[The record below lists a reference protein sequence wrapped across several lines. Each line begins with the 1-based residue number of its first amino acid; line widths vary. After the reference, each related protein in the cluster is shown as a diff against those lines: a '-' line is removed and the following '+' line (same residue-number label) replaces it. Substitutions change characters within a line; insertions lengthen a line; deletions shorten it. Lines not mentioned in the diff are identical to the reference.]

1 MIRTGK
7 GADSMNTCPV
17 VSLIPPSV
25 RCSEA
30 PPAHQ
35 CDGGQPQQR
44 HPGGHVGASIAAHC
58 GVPVPVSLPLTHHC
72 ESSARLDG
80 EPVTL
85 LSLGKKK
92 SKKNSGSCQR
102 KLLLFFL
109 FFQSNRHTNNHQDH
123 YVFQFQKKH
132 HEFNEKSV
140 LLLRCSI
147 MWTHRNKHKRVQASL
162 VIMSAGMLP

>member
-1 MIRTGK
+1 MEFQWSTGVESYLNIVLGVVLMIRTGK

-30 PPAHQ
+30 LPAHQ

-44 HPGGHVGASIAAHC
+44 RPGGHMGASIAALRWA
-58 GVPVPVSLPLTHHC
+58 PVPVSLPLTHHC

-85 LSLGKKK
+85 LSLGGEKKQK
-92 SKKNSGSCQR
+92 TNSGSCQR
-102 KLLLFFL
+102 KIFIIINFFKAIDTQTITRTTM
-109 FFQSNRHTNNHQDH
+109 FFSS
-123 YVFQFQKKH
+123 KK
-132 HEFNEKSV
+132 STMS
-140 LLLRCSI
+140 L
-147 MWTHRNKHKRVQASL
+147 MKRVFCF
-162 VIMSAGMLP
+162 

>member
-1 MIRTGK
+1 MEFQWSTGVESYLNIVLGVVLMIRTGK
-7 GADSMNTCPV
+7 GADSMNSCPV

-30 PPAHQ
+30 PPTHQ

-44 HPGGHVGASIAAHC
+44 RPGGHMEASIAARQ
-58 GVPVPVSLPLTHHC
+58 GAPVPVSLPLTHHC

-92 SKKNSGSCQR
+92 EAKNKLDHASKR
-102 KLLLFFL
+102 FLLLLIFSK
-109 FFQSNRHTNNHQDH
+109 Q
-123 YVFQFQKKH
+123 
-132 HEFNEKSV
+132 
-140 LLLRCSI
+140 
-147 MWTHRNKHKRVQASL
+147 
-162 VIMSAGMLP
+162 

>member
-1 MIRTGK
+1 MEFQWSTGVESCLNIVLGVVLMIRTGK
-7 GADSMNTCPV
+7 GADSMNMCPV

-35 CDGGQPQQR
+35 CVGGQPQQR
-44 HPGGHVGASIAAHC
+44 HPGGHVEASIAAHC

-92 SKKNSGSCQR
+92 SKKQTLDHASESFYY
-102 KLLLFFL
+102 FFI
-109 FFQSNRHTNNHQDH
+109 FSKQ
-123 YVFQFQKKH
+123 
-132 HEFNEKSV
+132 
-140 LLLRCSI
+140 
-147 MWTHRNKHKRVQASL
+147 
-162 VIMSAGMLP
+162 

>member
-1 MIRTGK
+1 MEFQWSTGVESYLNIVLGVVLMIRTGK
-7 GADSMNTCPV
+7 GAGSMNTCPV

-44 HPGGHVGASIAAHC
+44 RPGGHMGVSIAAHRPF
-58 GVPVPVSLPLTHHC
+58 PVPVSLPLTHHC

-85 LSLGKKK
+85 LSLGKKEEA
-92 SKKNSGSCQR
+92 KN
-102 KLLLFFL
+102 KLWIMPAKDFYYQ
-109 FFQSNRHTNNHQDH
+109 FFQSNRHTNNNQDH
-123 YVFQFQKKH
+123 NVFQFQKKAPW
-132 HEFNEKSV
+132 V
-140 LLLRCSI
+140 
-147 MWTHRNKHKRVQASL
+147 
-162 VIMSAGMLP
+162 